1 MTQMHRLMHIM
12 LTMSHCGLGHTA
24 AKPVV
29 ETMEKFPETYERR
42 LVALDYEPAFDVD
55 AALATARQ
63 ITGRDDPW
71 AHLDE
76 ASA

>member
-1 MTQMHRLMHIM
+1 M
-12 LTMSHCGLGHTA
+12 LIGLDPLLAPDLLHALASMGHGDEIAIVDANFPA
-24 AKPVV
+24 AACA
-29 ETMEKFPETYERR
+29 RR

-55 AALATARQ
+55 GALATARQ

-76 ASA
+76 ATA